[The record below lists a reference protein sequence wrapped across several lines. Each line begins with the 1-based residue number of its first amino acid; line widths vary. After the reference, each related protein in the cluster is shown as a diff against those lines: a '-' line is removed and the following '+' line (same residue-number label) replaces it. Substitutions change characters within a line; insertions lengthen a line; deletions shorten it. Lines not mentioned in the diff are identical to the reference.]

1 MGHEKRR
8 NVIKWSIST
17 YAYYFTKSVKVSF
30 FIDYGIFFAIHRFF
44 IEKNSIFAMSLLI
57 KWMFLPSFLD
67 NTNGETDGRRAN
79 G

>member
-44 IEKNSIFAMSLLI
+44 IEKKWYLCNVFANKVDVLAFILRQH
-57 KWMFLPSFLD
+57 
-67 NTNGETDGRRAN
+67 ERRDGWT
-79 G
+79 